1 MKKKYLLRGIGI
13 GLIIGMAVSYTA
25 FKTGNYVESSSTEA
39 TTSISADVKTEE
51 AKPDKTEAATE
62 KATEAAK
69 TTEASK
75 STEDAKAKKAEEEKK
90 AKEEAAKKAEEE
102 KKAKEE
108 AAKKAEKEKKA
119 KEEAAKKAE
128 EEKKAK
134 EEEKKSGETVEVEIT
149 RGMTS
154 ERIARTL
161 EKAGVIE
168 SASDYD
174 SWLKKNRYSNKLH
187 VGTFTLTKG
196 MSYEDITKELT
207 TKGY

>member
-1 MKKKYLLRGIGI
+1 MPKTKDGGYLLH
-13 GLIIGMAVSYTA
+13 
-25 FKTGNYVESSSTEA
+25 E
-39 TTSISADVKTEE
+39 
-51 AKPDKTEAATE
+51 PDAA
-62 KATEAAK
+62 AGPYAP
-69 TTEASK
+69 
-75 STEDAKAKKAEEEKK
+75 
-90 AKEEAAKKAEEE
+90 
-102 KKAKEE
+102 
-108 AAKKAEKEKKA
+108 
-119 KEEAAKKAE
+119 
-128 EEKKAK
+128 KAK

>member
-39 TTSISADVKTEE
+39 TTSISSDVKTEE
-51 AKPDKTEAATE
+51 AKPEKTEAATE

-90 AKEEAAKKAEEE
+90 AKE
-102 KKAKEE
+102 
-108 AAKKAEKEKKA
+108 
-119 KEEAAKKAE
+119 
-128 EEKKAK
+128 

>member
-39 TTSISADVKTEE
+39 TTSISADVKTEK
-51 AKPDKTEAATE
+51 AKPDKTEAASE

-69 TTEASK
+69 TTETSK

-90 AKEEAAKKAEEE
+90 AKE
-102 KKAKEE
+102 
-108 AAKKAEKEKKA
+108 
-119 KEEAAKKAE
+119 
-128 EEKKAK
+128 

>member
-108 AAKKAEKEKKA
+108 AAKKAE
-119 KEEAAKKAE
+119 

>member
-39 TTSISADVKTEE
+39 TTSISSDVKTEE
-51 AKPDKTEAATE
+51 AKPDKTEAASE

-69 TTEASK
+69 TTETSK

-108 AAKKAEKEKKA
+108 AAKKAEEKKKA
-119 KEEAAKKAE
+119 KE
-128 EEKKAK
+128 

>member
-51 AKPDKTEAATE
+51 AKPDKTEAASE

-108 AAKKAEKEKKA
+108 AAKKAEEEKKA
-119 KEEAAKKAE
+119 KE
-128 EEKKAK
+128 

>member
-51 AKPDKTEAATE
+51 AKPDKTEAASE

-69 TTEASK
+69 TTETSK

-90 AKEEAAKKAEEE
+90 AKEEAAKKAEED
-102 KKAKEE
+102 KKAKE
-108 AAKKAEKEKKA
+108 
-119 KEEAAKKAE
+119 
-128 EEKKAK
+128 

>member
-51 AKPDKTEAATE
+51 AKPEKTEAASE

-108 AAKKAEKEKKA
+108 AAKKAEEEKKA
-119 KEEAAKKAE
+119 KEEAAKKAKE
-128 EEKKAK
+128 

>member
-51 AKPDKTEAATE
+51 AKPDKTEAASE

-69 TTEASK
+69 TTETSK

-108 AAKKAEKEKKA
+108 AAKKAEEEKKA
-119 KEEAAKKAE
+119 KE
-128 EEKKAK
+128 

>member
-51 AKPDKTEAATE
+51 AKPEKTEAASE

-108 AAKKAEKEKKA
+108 AAKKAKE
-119 KEEAAKKAE
+119 
-128 EEKKAK
+128 